1 MQQSASLSKTL
12 SSATEAKDI
21 EALRK
26 VFALLS
32 EEISAVVQEFGPGGH
47 KALYILKCP
56 MAFDNQGA
64 IWLQETAQTQ
74 NPYFGAAM
82 SACGSVIKVVSPQ
95 TDEPAGGHI
104 HE

>member
-1 MQQSASLSKTL
+1 
-12 SSATEAKDI
+12 
-21 EALRK
+21 
-26 VFALLS
+26 
-32 EEISAVVQEFGPGGH
+32 
-47 KALYILKCP
+47 

-82 SACGSVIKVVSPQ
+82 PACGSVIKVVSPQ